1 MKLKRTINKIRSAT
15 KPFALLTIFLLFSFA
30 RPGNANAQELVQ
42 TAVSSGAGMV
52 TGGNY
57 QSFVSA
63 GQMATYLFA
72 SGNFSATQGI
82 ILNEISNEAEFT
94 FVLNGTLTVI
104 QEAALKSGE
113 LRIKSATAVLAGN
126 PLSNATVFL
135 IDALTREIFAET
147 TTNENGYFEF
157 KKVPYRNFF
166 FTVNTPQLPENP
178 LLLTFESNI
187 FIREVVI
194 NAEVGADRVSATV
207 EITPVDACAPDDPG
221 FKTWYLDY
229 DGDGFGNPGFS
240 VGQCTQPTGYV
251 LNNEDCND
259 SDATKSTGD
268 SCIENPPCSEVEVLS
283 LTAPSEPVK
292 VNELIQATALIEGV
306 NFVSAVWHWGDNTTS
321 AGNYNNGTIT
331 GSHIYN
337 QPGVYTLTLVL
348 TNDCEQTNSESFR
361 YIVIYDASAGFVTGS
376 GAINSPAG
384 ASAMYPN
391 AEGIARFGFVSKYEK
406 NNIVPKGSADFKFEA
421 GDLRFVSTAYDWL
434 VVAGSKAKLKGWG
447 TINDESGYQFLI
459 SADDGNLKAKGKP
472 DLFRLKIWNQIT
484 GTVMYD
490 NEMGADENRDSATA
504 ILYGSVVV
512 HIPKGKNKS
521 ATIPGSNLMVDT
533 ENFINV
539 YPNPTSGKLFVFIE
553 TEKNTNVRLNIMNS
567 LGQKIREEM
576 VKSNGQIEIDLSGNP
591 AGMYFLN
598 SLIGEQLITKKIMLR
613 Y

>member
-1 MKLKRTINKIRSAT
+1 MKLKRTINRIRSAT
-15 KPFALLTIFLLFSFA
+15 KLFTLFTIFLLFSLTSIIKA
-30 RPGNANAQELVQ
+30 KAQELVQ
-42 TAVSSGAGMV
+42 TAVSNGAGVV

-57 QSFVSA
+57 QGYVSA

-82 ILNEISNEAEFT
+82 ILNEISSEAEFT
-94 FVLNGTLTVI
+94 FALNGTLTVTE
-104 QEAALKSGE
+104 EAALKSGE

-126 PLSNATVFL
+126 PLRNASVFL
-135 IDALTREIFAET
+135 IDALTREIFEET

-194 NAEVGADRVSATV
+194 NAEVGADRISVTV
-207 EITPVDACAPDDPG
+207 EITPVDACDPDDPG

-259 SDATKSTGD
+259 SDATKNTGD
-268 SCIENPPCSEVEVLS
+268 SCNENPPCNDVEVLN

-292 VNELIQATALIEGV
+292 VFELVQVSALIEGV
-306 NFVSAVWHWGDNTTS
+306 NFVSAVWEWGDNTTS
-321 AGNYNNGTIT
+321 AGDYANGTII
-331 GSHIYN
+331 GSHIYK

-348 TNDCEQTNSESFR
+348 TNDCEQTNSESFS

-376 GAINSPAG
+376 GAIYSPAG
-384 ASAMYPN
+384 SSTIYPA
-391 AEGIARFGFVSKYEK
+391 AEGIARFGFVSKYDK
-406 NNIVPKGSADFKFEA
+406 NNTVPKGGTDFEFEA
-421 GDLRFVSTAYDWL
+421 GNLRFVSTAYDWL
-434 VVAGSKAKLKGWG
+434 VVAGSKAKFKGWG
-447 TINDESGYQFLI
+447 TINDEPGYQFLI
-459 SADDGNLKAKGKP
+459 SADDGNLKAKGSP

-484 GTVMYD
+484 GEVAYD
-490 NEMGADENRDSATA
+490 NEMGADENGDPATA
-504 ILYGSVVV
+504 ILNGSVVV
-512 HIPKGKNKS
+512 HVPKGKNKS

-533 ENFINV
+533 ENLVTV
-539 YPNPTSGKLFVFIE
+539 YPNPSSGRLFVFIE

-567 LGQKIREEM
+567 LGQKIREEL
-576 VKSNGQIEIDLSGNP
+576 VKSNEQIEIDLTGNP

-598 SLIGEQLITKKIMLR
+598 SWLGEQLITKKIILR